1 MKGKKTIL
9 VFTIKCIAIP
19 AAAVLILFL
28 LNIPY
33 RKIDDEKY
41 MDMWNLRMLGN
52 QINEVEIAN
61 VGSSHGAYDF
71 TYDELTEEG
80 FSCFNFG
87 TASQTYQYDLA
98 LLEEYGEHLDEGCV
112 LFIPVS
118 YFSFNNETVN
128 ETEAQALSVKYY
140 HCLSPKNI
148 PDYDLYTD
156 IVTTRLPILSAG
168 EDLLK
173 LLPTFS
179 PSLKV
184 IAAEESIDAEVPQAV
199 DTASETANVNDS
211 ASETADK
218 DDSASEEMDEAA
230 IAVFAERAAARY
242 DRHFNNKEN
251 LFLPEREDQLLS
263 LIDYC
268 KKHELKP
275 VLITTPF
282 SAYYNDPVSEDF
294 LDRFYGTV
302 NRIASDTNVNYYDY
316 SHDARFS
323 ENLTYFSDSD
333 HLNAEGAAYFMEII
347 ADEVPELREIIR
359 E

>member
-1 MKGKKTIL
+1 MNRKKTIL
-9 VFTIKCIAIP
+9 IFIAKCIAIP
-19 AAAVLILFL
+19 AAAVLLLFL

-41 MDMWNLRMLGN
+41 MDLWNLRMLGN
-52 QINEVEIAN
+52 QINEVKIAN

-71 TYDELTEEG
+71 TYDELTEDG

-87 TASQTYQYDLA
+87 NVSQTYQYDLA
-98 LLEEYGEHLDEGCV
+98 ILKEYGKHLNEGCV
-112 LFIPVS
+112 MFIPVS

-173 LLPTFS
+173 LLPEVNL
-179 PSLKV
+179 SLTV
-184 IAAEESIDAEVPQAV
+184 FAQEDGI
-199 DTASETANVNDS
+199 
-211 ASETADK
+211 
-218 DDSASEEMDEAA
+218 DEAE
-230 IAVFAERAAARY
+230 FAARAAQRF
-242 DRHFNNKEN
+242 DRHFNNKEAY
-251 LFLPEREDQLLS
+251 FLPERREQLLA

-268 KKHELKP
+268 RRHEITP

-282 SAYYNDPVSEDF
+282 SRYYNELVPEDF
-294 LDRFYGTV
+294 LDEFHSTI
-302 NRIASDTNVNYYDY
+302 NQIASDTSVSYYDY
-316 SHDARFS
+316 SRDDRFY
-323 ENLTYFSDSD
+323 ENLSYFSDSD
-333 HLNAEGAAYFMEII
+333 HLNEEGAKYFMEILENEI
-347 ADEVPELREIIR
+347 PELRNVLHE
-359 E
+359 

>member
-1 MKGKKTIL
+1 MNRKKTIL

-19 AAAVLILFL
+19 AAAILILFL

-33 RKIDDEKY
+33 REIDDAKY

-52 QINEVEIAN
+52 QINDVEIAN

-71 TYDELTEEG
+71 IYDGLTEDG
-80 FSCFNFG
+80 YSCFNFG
-87 TASQTYQYDLA
+87 SVSQTYQYDLA
-98 LLEEYGEHLDEGCV
+98 LLKEYGSHLDEGCV
-112 LFIPVS
+112 VFIPVS

-128 ETEAQALSVKYY
+128 ESEAQALSVKYY
-140 HCLSPKNI
+140 HFLSPKNV

-173 LLPTFS
+173 LLPVFS

-184 IAAEESIDAEVPQAV
+184 LAAEEES
-199 DTASETANVNDS
+199 DTGS
-211 ASETADK
+211 A
-218 DDSASEEMDEAA
+218 EMDEAA
-230 IAVFAERAAARY
+230 VAEFANRAAMRF
-242 DRHFNNKEN
+242 DRHFNNKET
-251 LFLPEREDQLLS
+251 LFLPERETQLLS

-268 KKHELKP
+268 KKHGLTP

-282 SAYYNDPVSEDF
+282 SVYYNNPVPEDF
-294 LDRFYGTV
+294 LDRFYGTI
-302 NRIASDTNVNYYDY
+302 NRIASDTNVSYYDY
-316 SHDARFS
+316 SHDARFG

-347 ADEVPELREIIR
+347 AEEVPELREALG

>member
-1 MKGKKTIL
+1 MNRKKTIL

-33 RKIDDEKY
+33 REIDDAKY

-52 QINEVEIAN
+52 QINDVEIAN

-71 TYDELTEEG
+71 IYDGLTEDG
-80 FSCFNFG
+80 YSCFNFG
-87 TASQTYQYDLA
+87 SVSQTYQYDLA
-98 LLEEYGEHLDEGCV
+98 LLKEYGSHLDEGCV
-112 LFIPVS
+112 VFIPVS

-128 ETEAQALSVKYY
+128 ESEAQALSVKYY
-140 HCLSPKNI
+140 HFLSPKNV

-173 LLPTFS
+173 LLPAFS

-184 IAAEESIDAEVPQAV
+184 LAAEEES
-199 DTASETANVNDS
+199 DTES
-211 ASETADK
+211 A
-218 DDSASEEMDEAA
+218 EMDEAA
-230 IAVFAERAAARY
+230 VAEFANRAAMRF
-242 DRHFNNKEN
+242 DRHFNNKET
-251 LFLPEREDQLLS
+251 LFLPERETQLLS

-268 KKHELKP
+268 KKHGLTP

-282 SAYYNDPVSEDF
+282 SVYYNNPVPEDF
-294 LDRFYGTV
+294 LDRFYGTI
-302 NRIASDTNVNYYDY
+302 NRIASDTNVSYYDY
-316 SHDARFS
+316 SHDARFG

-347 ADEVPELREIIR
+347 AEEVPELREALG

>member
-1 MKGKKTIL
+1 MNRKKTIL
-9 VFTIKCIAIP
+9 VFIIKCIAIP
-19 AAAVLILFL
+19 GAAVLILFL

-33 RKIDDEKY
+33 RRIDDEKY

-52 QINEVEIAN
+52 QIDEVEIAN

-71 TYDELTEEG
+71 IYDGLTEEG

-87 TASQTYQYDLA
+87 SVSQTYQYDLA
-98 LLEEYGEHLDEGCV
+98 LLKEYGTYLDEGCV
-112 LFIPVS
+112 VFIPVS

-140 HCLSPKNI
+140 HCLSPKNV

-173 LLPTFS
+173 LLPDFS

-184 IAAEESIDAEVPQAV
+184 FAAEGD
-199 DTASETANVNDS
+199 SEPS
-211 ASETADK
+211 G
-218 DDSASEEMDEAA
+218 MDEAA
-230 IAVFAERAAARY
+230 VAEFASRAAARY
-242 DRHFNNKEN
+242 DRHFNNKDN
-251 LFLPEREDQLLS
+251 LFLPEREEQLLS

-268 KKHELKP
+268 KKHELTP

-282 SAYYNDPVSEDF
+282 SVYYNAPVSEAF

-302 NRIASDTNVNYYDY
+302 NRIASDTHVNYYDY

-333 HLNAEGAAYFMEII
+333 HLNAEGAAYFMEMI
-347 ADEVPELREIIR
+347 AEEVPELREVIR

>member
-1 MKGKKTIL
+1 MNRKKTIL
-9 VFTIKCIAIP
+9 VFIIKCIAVP
-19 AAAVLILFL
+19 GAAVLLLFL

-33 RKIDDEKY
+33 REIDDAKY

-52 QINEVEIAN
+52 QIKEVEIAN

-87 TASQTYQYDLA
+87 SASQTYQYDLA
-98 LLEEYGEHLDEGCV
+98 LLQEYGEHLDEGCV

-140 HCLSPKNI
+140 HCLSPQNI

-168 EDLLK
+168 KDLLK
-173 LLPTFS
+173 LLPEFS
-179 PSLKV
+179 LSLKV
-184 IAAEESIDAEVPQAV
+184 LAAEEGSAPEGSDGVTAESA
-199 DTASETANVNDS
+199 ET
-211 ASETADK
+211 
-218 DDSASEEMDEAA
+218 DESD
-230 IAVFAERAAARY
+230 IALFAERAAARY
-242 DRHFNNKEN
+242 DRHFNNKED
-251 LFLPEREDQLLS
+251 LFLPEREEQLLS

-282 SAYYNDPVSEDF
+282 SSYYNNPVSEDF

-347 ADEVPELREIIR
+347 SEEVPELREAIR

>member
-1 MKGKKTIL
+1 MNRKKTVL
-9 VFTIKCIAIP
+9 VFLIKCIAIP

-33 RKIDDEKY
+33 REIDDAKY

-71 TYDELTEEG
+71 VYDGLTQDG
-80 FSCFNFG
+80 YSCFNFG
-87 TASQTYQYDLA
+87 SVSQTYQYDLA
-98 LLEEYGEHLDEGCV
+98 LLTEYGKHLDEGCV
-112 LFIPVS
+112 VFIPVS

-128 ETEAQALSVKYY
+128 ATEAQALSIKYY

-148 PDYDLYTD
+148 PNYDLYTD

-184 IAAEESIDAEVPQAV
+184 FAAEPI
-199 DTASETANVNDS
+199 
-211 ASETADK
+211 
-218 DDSASEEMDEAA
+218 EMDEAA
-230 IAVFAERAAARY
+230 VAEFASRAAMRF
-242 DRHFNNKEN
+242 DRHFNNKET
-251 LFLPEREDQLLS
+251 LFLPEREEQLLS

-268 KKHELKP
+268 KKHELTP

-282 SAYYNDPVSEDF
+282 SVYYNTPVPEDF
-294 LDRFYGTV
+294 LDRFYGTI
-302 NRIASDTNVNYYDY
+302 NRIASDTSVSYYDY

-347 ADEVPELREIIR
+347 AEEVPELRDVLE

>member
-1 MKGKKTIL
+1 MNRKKTVL
-9 VFTIKCIAIP
+9 VFLIKCIAIP
-19 AAAVLILFL
+19 AAAVMILFL

-33 RKIDDEKY
+33 REIDDAKY

-71 TYDELTEEG
+71 VYDGLTQDG
-80 FSCFNFG
+80 YSCFNFG
-87 TASQTYQYDLA
+87 SVSQTYQYDLA
-98 LLEEYGEHLDEGCV
+98 LLTEYGKHLDEGCV
-112 LFIPVS
+112 VFIPVS

-128 ETEAQALSVKYY
+128 ATEAQALSIKYY

-148 PDYDLYTD
+148 PNYDLYTD

-184 IAAEESIDAEVPQAV
+184 FAAEPI
-199 DTASETANVNDS
+199 
-211 ASETADK
+211 
-218 DDSASEEMDEAA
+218 EMDEAA
-230 IAVFAERAAARY
+230 VAEFASRAAMRF
-242 DRHFNNKEN
+242 DRHFNNKET
-251 LFLPEREDQLLS
+251 LFLPEREEQLLS

-268 KKHELKP
+268 KKHELTP

-282 SAYYNDPVSEDF
+282 SVYYNTPVPEDF
-294 LDRFYGTV
+294 LDRFYGTI
-302 NRIASDTNVNYYDY
+302 NRIASDTSVSYYDY

-347 ADEVPELREIIR
+347 AEEVPELRDVLE

>member
-1 MKGKKTIL
+1 MNRKKLIL
-9 VFTIKCIAIP
+9 IFVIKCIAIP
-19 AAAVLILFL
+19 AAAVLVLFL

-33 RKIDDEKY
+33 REIDDAKY

-71 TYDELTEEG
+71 IYDGLTEDG
-80 FSCFNFG
+80 YSCFNFG
-87 TASQTYQYDLA
+87 SVSQTYQYDLA
-98 LLEEYGEHLDEGCV
+98 LLEEYGAHLDEGCV

-148 PDYDLYTD
+148 PGYDLYTGM
-156 IVTTRLPILSAG
+156 VTTRLPILSAG
-168 EDLLK
+168 DDLLK
-173 LLPTFS
+173 LLPEFS

-184 IAAEESIDAEVPQAV
+184 FAAEGD
-199 DTASETANVNDS
+199 SEPS
-211 ASETADK
+211 G
-218 DDSASEEMDEAA
+218 MDEAA
-230 IAVFAERAAARY
+230 VAEFASRAAARY

-251 LFLPEREDQLLS
+251 LFLPEREEQLLS

-268 KKHELKP
+268 KKHGLTP

-282 SAYYNDPVSEDF
+282 SVYYNDPVPEDF
-294 LDRFYGTV
+294 LNRFYSTV
-302 NRIASDTNVNYYDY
+302 NRIASDTNVSYYNY

-323 ENLTYFSDSD
+323 EILTYFSDSD

-347 ADEVPELREIIR
+347 AEEVPELRDILHE
-359 E
+359 

>member
-1 MKGKKTIL
+1 MKPQKTIL
-9 VFTIKCIAIP
+9 MFIIKCISIP
-19 AAAVLILFL
+19 AAAVLVLFL

-33 RKIDDEKY
+33 REIDDAKY

-71 TYDELTEEG
+71 IYDELTEDG
-80 FSCFNFG
+80 YSCFNFG
-87 TASQTYQYDLA
+87 SVSQTYQYDLA
-98 LLEEYGEHLDEGCV
+98 LLKEYGGHLDDGCV
-112 LFIPVS
+112 VFIPVS

-128 ETEAQALSVKYY
+128 ETEAQALSIKYY

-168 EDLLK
+168 KDLLK
-173 LLPTFS
+173 LVPEFS

-184 IAAEESIDAEVPQAV
+184 FAAEGNPD
-199 DTASETANVNDS
+199 ASETDEAAADTPEAHEMNEVS
-211 ASETADK
+211 ADHSDMP
-218 DDSASEEMDEAA
+218 EMDEATVA
-230 IAVFAERAAARY
+230 EFANRAAMRF
-242 DRHFNNKEN
+242 DRHFNNKET
-251 LFLPEREDQLLS
+251 LFLPEREEQLLS

-268 KKHELKP
+268 KKHELTP

-282 SAYYNDPVSEDF
+282 SSYYNDPVPEDF
-294 LDRFYGTV
+294 LDRFYGTI
-302 NRIASDTNVNYYDY
+302 NRIASDTGVNYYDY

-347 ADEVPELREIIR
+347 SEEVPELRDVIR
-359 E
+359 G

>member
-1 MKGKKTIL
+1 MNRKKTVL
-9 VFTIKCIAIP
+9 VFLIKCIAIP

-33 RKIDDEKY
+33 REIDDAKY

-71 TYDELTEEG
+71 VYDGLTQDG
-80 FSCFNFG
+80 YSCFNFG
-87 TASQTYQYDLA
+87 SVSQTYQYDLA
-98 LLEEYGEHLDEGCV
+98 LLAEYGKHLDEGCV
-112 LFIPVS
+112 VFIPVS

-128 ETEAQALSVKYY
+128 ATEAQALSIKYY

-148 PDYDLYTD
+148 PNYDLYTD

-184 IAAEESIDAEVPQAV
+184 FAAEPI
-199 DTASETANVNDS
+199 
-211 ASETADK
+211 
-218 DDSASEEMDEAA
+218 EMDEAA
-230 IAVFAERAAARY
+230 VAEFANRAAMRF
-242 DRHFNNKEN
+242 DRHFNNKET
-251 LFLPEREDQLLS
+251 LFLPEREEQLLS

-268 KKHELKP
+268 KKHELTP

-282 SAYYNDPVSEDF
+282 SVYYNTPVPEDF
-294 LDRFYGTV
+294 LDRFYGTI
-302 NRIASDTNVNYYDY
+302 NRIASDTNVSYYDY

-333 HLNAEGAAYFMEII
+333 HLNADGAAYFMEII
-347 ADEVPELREIIR
+347 AEEVPELRDVLE

>member
-1 MKGKKTIL
+1 MNRKKTIL

-33 RKIDDEKY
+33 REIDDAKY

-52 QINEVEIAN
+52 QINDVEIAN

-71 TYDELTEEG
+71 IYDGLTEDG
-80 FSCFNFG
+80 YSCFNFG
-87 TASQTYQYDLA
+87 SVSQTYQYDLA
-98 LLEEYGEHLDEGCV
+98 LLKEYGSHLDEGCV
-112 LFIPVS
+112 VFIPVS

-128 ETEAQALSVKYY
+128 ESEAQALSVKYY
-140 HCLSPKNI
+140 HFLSPKNV

-173 LLPTFS
+173 LLPVFS

-184 IAAEESIDAEVPQAV
+184 LAAEEES
-199 DTASETANVNDS
+199 DTGS
-211 ASETADK
+211 A
-218 DDSASEEMDEAA
+218 EMDEAA
-230 IAVFAERAAARY
+230 VAEFANRAAMRF
-242 DRHFNNKEN
+242 DRHFNNKET
-251 LFLPEREDQLLS
+251 LFLPERETQLLS

-268 KKHELKP
+268 KKHGLTP

-282 SAYYNDPVSEDF
+282 SVYYNNPVPEDF
-294 LDRFYGTV
+294 LDRFYGTI
-302 NRIASDTNVNYYDY
+302 NRIASDTNVSYYDY
-316 SHDARFS
+316 SHDARFG
-323 ENLTYFSDSD
+323 ENLTCFSDSD

-347 ADEVPELREIIR
+347 AEEVPELREALG

>member
-1 MKGKKTIL
+1 MNRKKTVLI
-9 VFTIKCIAIP
+9 FITKCIAIP

-33 RKIDDEKY
+33 REIDDAKY

-71 TYDELTEEG
+71 TYDALTDEG

-87 TASQTYQYDLA
+87 SVSQTYQYDLA
-98 LLEEYGEHLDEGCV
+98 LLEEYGGHLDEGCV

-173 LLPTFS
+173 LLPDFS

-184 IAAEESIDAEVPQAV
+184 LAAEEDSETEGSDGAA
-199 DTASETANVNDS
+199 TASA
-211 ASETADK
+211 
-218 DDSASEEMDEAA
+218 EMDESAV
-230 IAVFAERAAARY
+230 AVFAERAAARY

-251 LFLPEREDQLLS
+251 LFLPEREEQLLS

-268 KKHELKP
+268 KKHELTP

-282 SAYYNDPVSEDF
+282 SSYYNNPVSEDF

-347 ADEVPELREIIR
+347 AEEVPELREVIR